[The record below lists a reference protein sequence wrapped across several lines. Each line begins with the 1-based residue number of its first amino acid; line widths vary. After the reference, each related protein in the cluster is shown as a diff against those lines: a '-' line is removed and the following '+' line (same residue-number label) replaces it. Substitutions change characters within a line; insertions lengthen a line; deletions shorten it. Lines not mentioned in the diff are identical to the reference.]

1 MKVRNIIAIVILLV
15 PVAIAIAIGFK
26 PITGTVTYSWG
37 HSIITSEI
45 KGFTV
50 NPPLVL
56 FLGALVYGFYRDN
69 LAFFAASAISFLY
82 AFLMLWL
89 VWSGARGELYGAL
102 YYAVMFAFIGL
113 LGAVIAYL
121 IYSIFSS
128 IFIRKRRPDS

>member
-89 VWSGARGELYGAL
+89 VWSGARGELQGVL
-102 YYAVMFAFIGL
+102 FYAAIFAFIGL
-113 LGAVIAYL
+113 AGAFIAHL
-121 IYSIFSS
+121 LYSLFTRIFTGN
-128 IFIRKRRPDS
+128 RRG

>member
-26 PITGTVTYSWG
+26 PITGTVTCSWG

-89 VWSGARGELYGAL
+89 VWSGARGELPGVL
-102 YYAVMFAFIGL
+102 FYAAIFAFIGL
-113 LGAVIAYL
+113 VGAFIAHL
-121 IYSIFSS
+121 VYSMFVRIFT
-128 IFIRKRRPDS
+128 KK